1 MRTQDV
7 QRANRRLFRNLLL
20 VAVGMFGFGFALV
33 PLYDVFCAVTGLN
46 GKTTGRIS
54 IAQAQQGEVDKGRT
68 VTVEFV
74 ATTNEGLR
82 WEFAPRVAKL
92 KVHPGEVNQVSYYVR
107 NLTGNTVVG
116 QAIPS
121 VAPGIAARYMN
132 KTECF
137 CFTQQTLTPYET
149 REMPVRFVVDRDLPR
164 EIETLTL
171 SYTFFDTAQA
181 GGIKAAGQTADTS
194 RYRGMAPAASD

>member
-1 MRTQDV
+1 MRRQDV
-7 QRANRRLFRNLLL
+7 QRANRRLLRNLLL

-54 IAQAQQGEVDKGRT
+54 IAQAQQGEVDKERT

-137 CFTQQTLTPYET
+137 CFTQQTLAPYET

-171 SYTFFDTAQA
+171 SYTFFDAAHA
-181 GGIKAAGQTADTS
+181 GGVRAAGQTAAAS
-194 RYRGMAPAASD
+194 RFRGMTSASSD

>member
-181 GGIKAAGQTADTS
+181 GGIKAAGQMADTS